1 MMPSPIVRTMPGFQ
15 LLFIATGTPPI
26 YTALLRDTTVLL
38 NTTKTATIYLYKEGR
53 YSCRLKNQYGTDFKN
68 FSVIFAGEAL

>member
-1 MMPSPIVRTMPGFQ
+1 MPSPIVRTMPGFQ
-15 LLFIATGTPPI
+15 LSCTATGTPPI

-53 YSCRLKNQYGTDFKN
+53 YSCRAKNQYGTDVKN
-68 FSVIFAGEAL
+68 FSVIFSGEAL

>member
-1 MMPSPIVRTMPGFQ
+1 MPSPIVRTMPGFQ
-15 LLFIATGTPPI
+15 LSCTATGTPPI

-53 YSCRLKNQYGTDFKN
+53 YSRRVKNQYGTDVKD
-68 FSVIFAGEAL
+68 FSVIFAGESL